1 MKSRLLRLVGILVMA
16 WVAAVFLLATF
27 ESHSADSSIDGFWDA
42 AWYSLVT
49 LTTVGYGDMYPV
61 STAGR
66 IIGVL
71 LLVGSLGVLGT
82 LVFKVSEHIHQLRER
97 RKMGHTGTNF
107 ERHVLIIGWNEFART
122 ITEQLIRANCRVAV
136 VTDRKDDID
145 LINGQFGKESVFV
158 LFSELRDVGILS
170 KAGIDSAST
179 ILPNLPSDT
188 DNLIAI
194 LNIKKEYP
202 NKQFIVALD
211 SPDLK
216 STFQTAGV
224 TYVLSRNEI
233 ASKLIASYMFEPDV
247 ADYET
252 DLLTSATDAGE
263 YDIQQFRVVERNPYC
278 GRTYGEA
285 FAELKDLH
293 NVILIG
299 ISKAEGSGRVLIKL
313 PSDDV
318 AVEAGD
324 YLLMVLGGSSEAAIS
339 EMFDVRQG
347 MLDVA

>member
-1 MKSRLLRLVGILVMA
+1 MKSRLLRLVGLLLMA
-16 WVAAVFLLATF
+16 WIVAVFLLAMF
-27 ESHSADSSIDGFWDA
+27 ESHHADASIDGFWDA

-97 RKMGHTGTNF
+97 RKMGHTGTDF
-107 ERHVLIIGWNEFART
+107 EHHVLIIGWNDFARA

-145 LINGQFGKESVFV
+145 LINGQFGRERVFV
-158 LFSELRDVGILS
+158 LFAELRDVGMLS
-170 KAGIDSAST
+170 KAGIGAAST
-179 ILPNLPSDT
+179 VLPNLPSDT

-194 LNIKKEYP
+194 LNIRKEYP
-202 NKQFIVALD
+202 DKQFIVALD

-263 YDIQQFRVVERNPYC
+263 YDIQQFRVTEQNPYR

-285 FAELKDLH
+285 FTELKIAH
-293 NVILIG
+293 NVVLIG
-299 ISKAEGSGRVLIKL
+299 ISKAEGSRRALIKL
-313 PSDDV
+313 PSDGV
-318 AVEAGD
+318 VIEAGD
-324 YLLMVLGGSSEAAIS
+324 YLLMVLGGSSEAGIS
-339 EMFDVRQG
+339 EIFRVKQG
-347 MLDVA
+347 MLDAA

>member
-1 MKSRLLRLVGILVMA
+1 MKSRLLRLVGLLLVA
-16 WVAAVFLLATF
+16 WVAAVLLLATF
-27 ESHSADSSIDGFWDA
+27 ESYEAESSIHGFWDA

-82 LVFKVSEHIHQLRER
+82 LVFKVSGHIHQLRER
-97 RKMGHTGTNF
+97 RKMGHTGTDF
-107 ERHVLIIGWNEFART
+107 KHHVMIIGWNEFART
-122 ITEQLIRANCRVAV
+122 ITEQLIRANCKVAV

-145 LINGQFGKESVFV
+145 LINGQFAKERVFV
-158 LFSELRDVGILS
+158 LFSELRDVGMLS
-170 KAGIDSAST
+170 KAGIDDAST
-179 ILPNLPSDT
+179 ILPNLPTDT

-194 LNIKKEYP
+194 LNIRKEFP
-202 NKQFIVALD
+202 DKQFIVALD

-252 DLLTSATDAGE
+252 DLLTSATEAGE
-263 YDIQQFRVVERNPYC
+263 YDIQQFRVTKDNPFC
-278 GRTYGEA
+278 GKTYGEA
-285 FAELKDLH
+285 FSELKAKH
-293 NVILIG
+293 NVVLIG
-299 ISKAEGSGRVLIKL
+299 ISKLQQSARTLIKL

-324 YLLMVLGGSSEAAIS
+324 YLLMVLGGSSEAGIS
-339 EMFDVRQG
+339 EMFHVNQG
-347 MLDVA
+347 MLEVP